1 MKLGVIDYGASNIF
15 SVVRALNSLGASTK
29 IVKTPEDFKNTDKLV
44 FPGQGSM
51 GACSKKLSENNLTN
65 NRVPIAAIIYDYK
78 NQKIIARATNTNSP
92 IGHAEL
98 EAIREALEIKK
109 TNRLDDCDI
118 YVTIEPCLMCA
129 TAISKC
135 HMRRIYFGAEDKLS
149 LIHISEPTRPY

>member
-1 MKLGVIDYGASNIF
+1 MLSK
-15 SVVRALNSLGASTK
+15 STK
-29 IVKTPEDFKNTDKLV
+29 KIFDEVIE
-44 FPGQGSM
+44 
-51 GACSKKLSENNLTN
+51 LSENNLTN

-78 NQKIIARATNTNSP
+78 NQKIIARAANTNSP

-135 HMRRIYFGAEDKLS
+135 HMRRIYFGAEDKKGGAILNGPRVFENENLKKVNVIS
-149 LIHISEPTRPY
+149 HIEEEKTSNLLKKFFTSKRNN

>member
-1 MKLGVIDYGASNIF
+1 MLSK
-15 SVVRALNSLGASTK
+15 STK
-29 IVKTPEDFKNTDKLV
+29 KIFDEVIE
-44 FPGQGSM
+44 
-51 GACSKKLSENNLTN
+51 LSENNLTN

-109 TNRLDDCDI
+109 SNRLDDCDI

-135 HMRRIYFGAEDKLS
+135 HMRRIYFGAEDKKGGAILNGPRVFENENLKKVNVIS
-149 LIHISEPTRPY
+149 HIEEEKTSNLLKKFFTSKRNN

>member
-1 MKLGVIDYGASNIF
+1 MLSK
-15 SVVRALNSLGASTK
+15 STK
-29 IVKTPEDFKNTDKLV
+29 KIFDEVIEL
-44 FPGQGSM
+44 
-51 GACSKKLSENNLTN
+51 SKNNLTN

-135 HMRRIYFGAEDKLS
+135 HMRRIYFGAEDKKGGAILNGPRVFENENLKKVNVIS
-149 LIHISEPTRPY
+149 HIEEEKTSNLLKKFFTSKRNN

>member
-1 MKLGVIDYGASNIF
+1 MLSTATKKIF
-15 SVVRALNSLGASTK
+15 DEVL
-29 IVKTPEDFKNTDKLV
+29 E
-44 FPGQGSM
+44 
-51 GACSKKLSENNLTN
+51 LSEKNLTN

-78 NQKIIARATNTNSP
+78 KQQIIARATNTNSP

-135 HMRRIYFGAEDKLS
+135 HMRRIYFGAEDKKGGAIDNGVRIFSNCRSKAKLEVYAGFS
-149 LIHISEPTRPY
+149 AEKSEKLLKEFFKEIR

>member
-1 MKLGVIDYGASNIF
+1 MLSK
-15 SVVRALNSLGASTK
+15 STK
-29 IVKTPEDFKNTDKLV
+29 KIFDEVIE
-44 FPGQGSM
+44 
-51 GACSKKLSENNLTN
+51 LSENNLTN

-78 NQKIIARATNTNSP
+78 NQKIIARATNTNAP

-135 HMRRIYFGAEDKLS
+135 HMRRIYFGAEDKKGGAILNGPRVFKNENLKKVNVIS
-149 LIHISEPTRPY
+149 HIEEEKTSNLLKKFFTSKRNN

>member
-1 MKLGVIDYGASNIF
+1 MLSK
-15 SVVRALNSLGASTK
+15 STK
-29 IVKTPEDFKNTDKLV
+29 KIFDEVI
-44 FPGQGSM
+44 Q
-51 GACSKKLSENNLTN
+51 LSENNLTN

-135 HMRRIYFGAEDKLS
+135 HMRRIYFGAEDKKGGAILNGPRVFEKENLKKVEVIS
-149 LIHISEPTRPY
+149 HIEEEKTSNLLKKFFTSKRNN

>member
-1 MKLGVIDYGASNIF
+1 MLSK
-15 SVVRALNSLGASTK
+15 STK
-29 IVKTPEDFKNTDKLV
+29 KIFDEVIE
-44 FPGQGSM
+44 
-51 GACSKKLSENNLTN
+51 LSENNLTN
-65 NRVPIAAIIYDYK
+65 TRVPIAAIIYDYK

-135 HMRRIYFGAEDKLS
+135 HMRRIYFGAEDKKGGAILNGPRVFENENLKKVNVIS
-149 LIHISEPTRPY
+149 HIEEEKTSNLLKKFFTSKRNN

>member
-1 MKLGVIDYGASNIF
+1 MLSTATKKIFDEVI
-15 SVVRALNSLGASTK
+15 
-29 IVKTPEDFKNTDKLV
+29 
-44 FPGQGSM
+44 Q
-51 GACSKKLSENNLTN
+51 LSENNLTK

-78 NQKIIARATNTNSP
+78 NQKIVARATNTNSP

-135 HMRRIYFGAEDKLS
+135 HMRRIYFGAEDKKGGAILNGPRVFENENLRKVDVIS
-149 LIHISEPTRPY
+149 HIEEEKTSNLLKKFFTSKRNN

>member
-1 MKLGVIDYGASNIF
+1 MLST
-15 SVVRALNSLGASTK
+15 STK
-29 IVKTPEDFKNTDKLV
+29 KIFDEVIE
-44 FPGQGSM
+44 
-51 GACSKKLSENNLTN
+51 LSENNLTN

-135 HMRRIYFGAEDKLS
+135 HMRRVYFGAEDKKGGAILNGPRIFENENLKKVEVIS
-149 LIHISEPTRPY
+149 HIEEEKTSNLLKKFFTTKRNN

>member
-1 MKLGVIDYGASNIF
+1 MLSK
-15 SVVRALNSLGASTK
+15 STK
-29 IVKTPEDFKNTDKLV
+29 KIFDEVIE
-44 FPGQGSM
+44 
-51 GACSKKLSENNLTN
+51 LSENNLTN
-65 NRVPIAAIIYDYK
+65 DRVPIAAIIYDYK

-135 HMRRIYFGAEDKLS
+135 HMRRIYFGAEDKKGGAILNGPRVFENENLKKVNVIS
-149 LIHISEPTRPY
+149 HIEEEKTSNLLKKFFTSKRNN

>member
-1 MKLGVIDYGASNIF
+1 MLSK
-15 SVVRALNSLGASTK
+15 STK
-29 IVKTPEDFKNTDKLV
+29 KIFDEVIE
-44 FPGQGSM
+44 
-51 GACSKKLSENNLTN
+51 LSENNLTN

-98 EAIREALEIKK
+98 EVIREALEIKK

-135 HMRRIYFGAEDKLS
+135 HMRRIYFGAEDKKGGAILNGPRVFENENLKKVNVIS
-149 LIHISEPTRPY
+149 HIEEEKTSNLLKKFFTSKRNN

>member
-1 MKLGVIDYGASNIF
+1 MLSTATKKIFDEVI
-15 SVVRALNSLGASTK
+15 
-29 IVKTPEDFKNTDKLV
+29 E
-44 FPGQGSM
+44 
-51 GACSKKLSENNLTN
+51 LSENNLVN

-98 EAIREALEIKK
+98 DAIREALEIKK

-129 TAISKC
+129 TAIGKC
-135 HMRRIYFGAEDKLS
+135 HIRRIYFGAEDEKGGAILNGPRIFENKNMKQVEIIS
-149 LIHISEPTRPY
+149 HIEEEETSNLLKKFFRSKRNK

>member
-1 MKLGVIDYGASNIF
+1 MLSK
-15 SVVRALNSLGASTK
+15 STK
-29 IVKTPEDFKNTDKLV
+29 KIFDEVIE
-44 FPGQGSM
+44 
-51 GACSKKLSENNLTN
+51 LSENNLTN

-135 HMRRIYFGAEDKLS
+135 HIRRIYFGAEDKKGGAILNGPRIFENENLKKVNVIS
-149 LIHISEPTRPY
+149 HIEEEKTSNLLKKFFTSKRNN

>member
-1 MKLGVIDYGASNIF
+1 MLSTATKKIFDEVI
-15 SVVRALNSLGASTK
+15 
-29 IVKTPEDFKNTDKLV
+29 E
-44 FPGQGSM
+44 
-51 GACSKKLSENNLTN
+51 LSENNLTN

-78 NQKIIARATNTNSP
+78 NQKIIARAANTNSP

-135 HMRRIYFGAEDKLS
+135 HMRRIYFGAEDKKGGAILNGPRVFENQNLRKVDVIS
-149 LIHISEPTRPY
+149 HIEEEKTSNLLKKFFTSKRNN

>member
-1 MKLGVIDYGASNIF
+1 MLSK
-15 SVVRALNSLGASTK
+15 STK
-29 IVKTPEDFKNTDKLV
+29 KIFDEVI
-44 FPGQGSM
+44 Q
-51 GACSKKLSENNLTN
+51 LSENNLTN

-135 HMRRIYFGAEDKLS
+135 HMRRIYFGAEDKKGGAILNGPRIFENENLKKVNVIS
-149 LIHISEPTRPY
+149 HIEEEKTSNLLKKFFTSKRNN

>member
-1 MKLGVIDYGASNIF
+1 MLSK
-15 SVVRALNSLGASTK
+15 STK
-29 IVKTPEDFKNTDKLV
+29 KIFDEVIEL
-44 FPGQGSM
+44 
-51 GACSKKLSENNLTN
+51 SKSNLTN

-135 HMRRIYFGAEDKLS
+135 HMRRIYFGAEDKKGGAILNGPRVFENENLKKVNVIS
-149 LIHISEPTRPY
+149 HIEEEKTSNLLKKFFTSKRNN

>member
-1 MKLGVIDYGASNIF
+1 MLSK
-15 SVVRALNSLGASTK
+15 STK
-29 IVKTPEDFKNTDKLV
+29 KIFDEVLE
-44 FPGQGSM
+44 
-51 GACSKKLSENNLTN
+51 LSENNLTN
-65 NRVPIAAIIYDYK
+65 NKVPIAAIIYDYK

-135 HMRRIYFGAEDKLS
+135 HMRRIYFGAEDKKGGAILNGPRVFENENLKKVNVIS
-149 LIHISEPTRPY
+149 HIEEEKTSNLLKKFFTSKRNN

>member
-1 MKLGVIDYGASNIF
+1 MLSK
-15 SVVRALNSLGASTK
+15 STK
-29 IVKTPEDFKNTDKLV
+29 KIFDEVIE
-44 FPGQGSM
+44 
-51 GACSKKLSENNLTN
+51 LSENNLTN

-135 HMRRIYFGAEDKLS
+135 HMRRIYFGAEDKKGGAILNGPRVFEKENLKKVNVIS
-149 LIHISEPTRPY
+149 HIEEEKTSNLLKKFFTSKRNN

>member
-1 MKLGVIDYGASNIF
+1 MLSK
-15 SVVRALNSLGASTK
+15 STK
-29 IVKTPEDFKNTDKLV
+29 KIFDEVIE
-44 FPGQGSM
+44 
-51 GACSKKLSENNLTN
+51 LSENNLTN
-65 NRVPIAAIIYDYK
+65 DRVPIAAIIYDYK

-98 EAIREALEIKK
+98 EAIREALDIKK

-135 HMRRIYFGAEDKLS
+135 HMRRIYFGAEDKKGGAILNGPRVFENENLKKVNVIS
-149 LIHISEPTRPY
+149 HIEEEKTSNLLKKFFTSKRKN

>member
-1 MKLGVIDYGASNIF
+1 MLST
-15 SVVRALNSLGASTK
+15 STK
-29 IVKTPEDFKNTDKLV
+29 KIFDEVIEL
-44 FPGQGSM
+44 
-51 GACSKKLSENNLTN
+51 SKSNLTN

-78 NQKIIARATNTNSP
+78 NQKIIARAANTNSP

-135 HMRRIYFGAEDKLS
+135 HMRRIYFGAEDKKGGAILNGPRVFENENLRKVDVIS
-149 LIHISEPTRPY
+149 HIEEEKTSNLLKKFFTSKRNN

>member
-1 MKLGVIDYGASNIF
+1 MLSTATKKIFDEVI
-15 SVVRALNSLGASTK
+15 
-29 IVKTPEDFKNTDKLV
+29 E
-44 FPGQGSM
+44 
-51 GACSKKLSENNLTN
+51 LSENNLTN

-92 IGHAEL
+92 ISHAEL

-109 TNRLDDCDI
+109 ANRLDDCDI

-135 HMRRIYFGAEDKLS
+135 HMRRIYFGAEDKKGGAILNGPRVFENENLKRVNVIS
-149 LIHISEPTRPY
+149 HIEEEKTSNLLKKFFTSKRNN

>member
-1 MKLGVIDYGASNIF
+1 MLSK
-15 SVVRALNSLGASTK
+15 STK
-29 IVKTPEDFKNTDKLV
+29 KIFDEVIE
-44 FPGQGSM
+44 
-51 GACSKKLSENNLTN
+51 LSENNLTN

-135 HMRRIYFGAEDKLS
+135 HMRRIYFGAEDKKGGAILNGPRVFVNENLKKVNVIS
-149 LIHISEPTRPY
+149 HIEEEKTSNLLKKFFTSKRNN

>member
-1 MKLGVIDYGASNIF
+1 MLSTATKKIFDEVI
-15 SVVRALNSLGASTK
+15 
-29 IVKTPEDFKNTDKLV
+29 
-44 FPGQGSM
+44 Q
-51 GACSKKLSENNLTN
+51 LSENNLTK

-135 HMRRIYFGAEDKLS
+135 HMRRIYFGAEDKKGGAILNGPRVFENENLKKVNVIS
-149 LIHISEPTRPY
+149 HIEEEKTSNLLKKFFTSKRNN

>member
-1 MKLGVIDYGASNIF
+1 MTKLSI
-15 SVVRALNSLGASTK
+15 
-29 IVKTPEDFKNTDKLV
+29 E
-44 FPGQGSM
+44 
-51 GACSKKLSENNLTN
+51 LSENNLTN
-65 NRVPIAAIIYDYK
+65 DRVPIAAIIYDYK

-118 YVTIEPCLMCA
+118 YVTIAPCLMSA

-135 HMRRIYFGAEDKLS
+135 HMRRIYFGAEDKKGGAILNGPRVFENENLKKVNFIS
-149 LIHISEPTRPY
+149 HIEEEKTSNLLKKFFTSKRNN

>member
-1 MKLGVIDYGASNIF
+1 MLSK
-15 SVVRALNSLGASTK
+15 STK
-29 IVKTPEDFKNTDKLV
+29 KIFDEVIEL
-44 FPGQGSM
+44 
-51 GACSKKLSENNLTN
+51 SKNNLTN

-135 HMRRIYFGAEDKLS
+135 HMRRIYFGAEDKKGGAILNGPRIFEKENLKKVNVIS
-149 LIHISEPTRPY
+149 HIEEEKTSNLLKKFFTSKRNN

>member
-1 MKLGVIDYGASNIF
+1 MLSTATKKIFDEVI
-15 SVVRALNSLGASTK
+15 
-29 IVKTPEDFKNTDKLV
+29 E
-44 FPGQGSM
+44 
-51 GACSKKLSENNLTN
+51 LSENNLTN

-109 TNRLDDCDI
+109 TNRLDDCDM

-135 HMRRIYFGAEDKLS
+135 HMRRIYFGAEDKKGGAILNGPRVFEKENLKKVEVIS
-149 LIHISEPTRPY
+149 HIEEEKTSNLLKKFFTSKRNN

>member
-1 MKLGVIDYGASNIF
+1 MLRSATKKIFDEVI
-15 SVVRALNSLGASTK
+15 
-29 IVKTPEDFKNTDKLV
+29 E
-44 FPGQGSM
+44 
-51 GACSKKLSENNLTN
+51 LSENNLTN

-78 NQKIIARATNTNSP
+78 NQKIIARAANTNSP

-135 HMRRIYFGAEDKLS
+135 HMRRIYFGAEDKKGGAILNGPRVFENQNLRKVDVVS
-149 LIHISEPTRPY
+149 HIEEEKTSNLLKKFFTSKRKN

>member
-1 MKLGVIDYGASNIF
+1 MLST
-15 SVVRALNSLGASTK
+15 STK
-29 IVKTPEDFKNTDKLV
+29 KIFDEVIEL
-44 FPGQGSM
+44 
-51 GACSKKLSENNLTN
+51 SKSNLTN

-78 NQKIIARATNTNSP
+78 NKKIIARATNTNSP

-135 HMRRIYFGAEDKLS
+135 HMRRIYFGAEDKKGGAILNGPRVFEKENLKKVEVIS
-149 LIHISEPTRPY
+149 HIEEEKTSNLLKKFFTSKRNN

>member
-1 MKLGVIDYGASNIF
+1 MLSTATKKIFDEVI
-15 SVVRALNSLGASTK
+15 
-29 IVKTPEDFKNTDKLV
+29 E
-44 FPGQGSM
+44 
-51 GACSKKLSENNLTN
+51 LSENNLTN

-135 HMRRIYFGAEDKLS
+135 HMRRIYFGAEDKKGGAILNGPRIFES
-149 LIHISEPTRPY
+149 ENLRKVDVVSHIEEKKTSNLLKKFFTSKRNN

>member
-1 MKLGVIDYGASNIF
+1 MLSK
-15 SVVRALNSLGASTK
+15 STK
-29 IVKTPEDFKNTDKLV
+29 KIFDEVIE
-44 FPGQGSM
+44 
-51 GACSKKLSENNLTN
+51 LSERNLTN

-78 NQKIIARATNTNSP
+78 NQKIIARATNANSP

-135 HMRRIYFGAEDKLS
+135 HMRRIYFGAEDKKGGAILNGPRIFEKENLKKVNVIS
-149 LIHISEPTRPY
+149 HIEEEKTSNLLKKFFTSKRNN

>member
-1 MKLGVIDYGASNIF
+1 MLSK
-15 SVVRALNSLGASTK
+15 STK
-29 IVKTPEDFKNTDKLV
+29 KIFDEVI
-44 FPGQGSM
+44 Q
-51 GACSKKLSENNLTN
+51 LSENNLTK

-135 HMRRIYFGAEDKLS
+135 HMRRIYFGAEDKKGGAILNGPRIFENENLKKVNVIS
-149 LIHISEPTRPY
+149 HIEEEKTSNLLKKFFTSKRNN